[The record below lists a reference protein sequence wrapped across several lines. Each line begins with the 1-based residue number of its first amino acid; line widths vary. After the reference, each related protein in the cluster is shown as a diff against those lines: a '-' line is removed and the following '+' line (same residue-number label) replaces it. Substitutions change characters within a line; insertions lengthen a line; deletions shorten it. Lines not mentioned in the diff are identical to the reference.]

1 MNTFNSFQ
9 SSSVQPLQQV
19 VNLYVKL
26 ADSAFNDPYYVFYSD
41 ESLTTEYGYTLNLK
55 HKYVIHGTDGINTS
69 HPFFI
74 SDNGYR
80 ITSTNKVIIES
91 TASATNGI
99 SGTGSTITLTFSGLA
114 TTDTLIYFCT
124 NHSSMQKAFTL
135 SYGA

>member
-26 ADSAFNDPYYVFYSD
+26 ADSPFTDPYYVFYSD
-41 ESLTTEYGYTLNLK
+41 ESLTIEYGYTLNLK
-55 HKYVIHGTDGINTS
+55 HKYIINS
-69 HPFFI
+69 ANNGHPFFI
-74 SDNGYR
+74 SDNGYGN
-80 ITSTNKVIIES
+80 TSTNKVIIES
-91 TASATNGI
+91 TASATSGI

-114 TTDTLIYFCT
+114 TTDTLTYYCT
-124 NHSSMQKAFTL
+124 SHSSMQKAFTL